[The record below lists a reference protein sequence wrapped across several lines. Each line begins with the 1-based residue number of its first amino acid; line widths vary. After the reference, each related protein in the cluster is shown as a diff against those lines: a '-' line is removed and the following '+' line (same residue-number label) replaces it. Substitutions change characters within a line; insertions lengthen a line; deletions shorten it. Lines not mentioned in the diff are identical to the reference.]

1 MVKTFFVLPDAD
13 LQRAVP
19 AVLSGAFAQAGQ
31 NCLGVQRV
39 FVHDAVGTPPVP
51 LPPVP
56 VEPDMPVTP
65 PVVVTPAVPAAFD
78 APAPPLFGAPGSV
91 VLQAPIATSTAAE
104 EKRLV

>member
-1 MVKTFFVLPDAD
+1 MHERLHELVTTYE
-13 LQRAVP
+13 
-19 AVLSGAFAQAGQ
+19 QARL
-31 NCLGVQRV
+31 NRRFEAV